1 MEAMRRC
8 MRYLTGT
15 KDAGLMLNPTRKWDG
30 EKEFCFHIR
39 EVSVSDYAKDT
50 QTRRS
55 ISGYV
60 VYLEDVPAMHQSATQ
75 KTVALLVCK
84 AEMNLAVLCAQDMIY
99 AKHIL
104 ESLGL
109 QVETPMVLQ
118 MDNKGAVDLIN
129 SFSAGGC
136 TQHIDVRQCFL
147 REMKEAKIIVV
158 TWIPDTE
165 NEADMFTKNLDG
177 PAFKRYAELILGK
190 GALGKDSE

>member
-1 MEAMRRC
+1 

-15 KDAGLMLNPTRKWDG
+15 KDAGLKLNLTRKMDG

-39 EVSVSDYAKDT
+39 GVSDSDYAKDM
-50 QTRRS
+50 QTRCS

-60 VYLEDVPAMHQSATQ
+60 VYLEDAPVMHQSATQ
-75 KTVALLVCK
+75 KTVTLSVCK

-104 ESLGL
+104 ELLGL

-118 MDNKGAVDLIN
+118 MDNKWAVDLIS
-129 SFSAGGC
+129 SFSIGGR
-136 TQHIDVRQCFL
+136 TGHIDVQQCFL
-147 REMKEAKIIVV
+147 RELKEAKIMVV
-158 TWIPDTE
+158 TWIPGTE

-177 PAFKRYAELILGK
+177 PAFKRYAELL
-190 GALGKDSE
+190 